1 MIEAGIIFLP
11 RLIRA
16 RLQAA
21 QEHKASISLARKLR
35 PHHAQEY
42 PLASVYFGN
51 TPVHF
56 SLA

>member
-42 PLASVYFGN
+42 PSHLSISAIHLCTLV
-51 TPVHF
+51 
-56 SLA
+56 